1 MIAHQIAVL
10 DLQALAVAVV
20 PDQVL
25 LPVAHPVVQLALQLA
40 PEIEEEKEVVA
51 KVSMLRGNTTIR
63 KRRGIKKEKGK
74 GIGTRTETVIRKE
87 RRGIMLSPIKLN
99 KKGDL
104 GTIFITRLTLI
115 LFIFN

>member
-1 MIAHQIAVL
+1 M
-10 DLQALAVAVV
+10 AVV

-25 LPVAHPVVQLALQLA
+25 LPVAHPVVQLVLQLA

-51 KVSMLRGNTTIR
+51 KVSMLREGMTIR

-74 GIGTRTETVIRKE
+74 GTGIRIETVTRKE

-99 KKGDL
+99 KKDGL
-104 GTIFITRLTLI
+104 GTIFVIKLTLI
-115 LFIFN
+115 IFVYI